1 MYRLSVENQLSALSA
16 TFLDIG
22 IGNNLANY
30 FIDPDDTVFIKCRL
44 KIESFKIQNLCEIQ
58 ET

>member
-1 MYRLSVENQLSALSA
+1 MHRLLVENRLLALSA

-22 IGNNLANY
+22 IGNNLADY

-44 KIESFKIQNLCEIQ
+44 KIDQNQ
-58 ET
+58 DTR